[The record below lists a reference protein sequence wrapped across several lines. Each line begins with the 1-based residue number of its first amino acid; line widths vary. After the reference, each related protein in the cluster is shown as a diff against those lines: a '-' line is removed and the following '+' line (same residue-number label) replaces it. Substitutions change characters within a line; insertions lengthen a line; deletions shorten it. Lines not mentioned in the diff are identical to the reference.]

1 MISQHRPTKSI
12 TFSKAENLVQEFAS
26 RGVAVL
32 SPESLG
38 VPIEI
43 HQRIYEK
50 EKKAV
55 QDQQR
60 ITPEVIPEVF
70 DILDAPGLVNA
81 CDRIVGKNWAIV
93 PFIHSTPFISGSRDQ
108 HWHKDDNAPYNARKH
123 RHHQSIQIEM
133 LYYPQEVSSEM
144 GPTVIVPFSHYW
156 TFNHEENHDNFAGA
170 DHIDFAYLIE
180 GLESIPV
187 SGPDSKYT
195 LEDIIHRKTKHDHR
209 MMEAVSALNW
219 PLAKVFEVAPLQAG
233 SVLLYSHNTFHR
245 GNHRRDDWR
254 QWTEKPR
261 FMWRFWIYRTNEP
274 ASMDSAEVDWC
285 QESVDPLTGFDLT
298 EVSSGIK
305 SIWNYH
311 KYWLETGKSP
321 APKTKETNQSDEY
334 LKKEALRLFEQ
345 MLEKGDE
352 KEPVRIGAAYELAA
366 ISDQVLAKELL
377 WRALLNERE
386 SVRRSGTYGLV
397 ALGNASEDIFLEV
410 IKSPIKWLRKAGV
423 YGLGEVST
431 LNKEIFDVVKEC
443 LLEDSSKYV
452 RSVAAGS
459 LGCLGRRT
467 IAVGQG
473 LEWISKCVEALIQSL
488 QQEKN
493 QLSMDLAQ
501 KRNIKFVRPTDE
513 SDVCEGMGIDFGLER
528 FEPVRSAVR
537 ENVLWA
543 LVMFCSHG
551 EGVLGEKLGSL
562 IEELKKIILE
572 DPNVINVGFAMDA
585 LSRLAHLVVCEKAP
599 STSIIELKND
609 LETILNSAPIQC
621 WESLVRSGLRP
632 EPPQAF

>member
-1 MISQHRPTKSI
+1 LIVQHRSTESI

-26 RGVAVL
+26 RGVTVL

-38 VPIEI
+38 VPFEI
-43 HQRIYEK
+43 HQCIYEK

-55 QDQQR
+55 RDQQR
-60 ITPEVIPEVF
+60 ITPEVIPEIF
-70 DILDAPGLVNA
+70 DILSAPGLVEA

-93 PFIHSTPFISGSRDQ
+93 PFIHNAPFISGARDQ
-108 HWHKDDNAPYNARKH
+108 HWHKDDNAPYNARKQ
-123 RHHQSIQIEM
+123 RHHQAIQIEM

-144 GPTVIVPFSHYW
+144 GPTAIVPFSHYW

-180 GLESIPV
+180 GLESMPV

-195 LEDIIHRKTKHDHR
+195 LEDIIHRQTKHDHR

-245 GNHRRDDWR
+245 GNHRRDDWH

-274 ASMDSAEVDWC
+274 VGTDSAEIDWC

-305 SIWNYH
+305 SIWRYH
-311 KYWLETGKSP
+311 KHWLETGKPPSP
-321 APKTKETNQSDEY
+321 KIKNTAQSGED
-334 LKKEALRLFEQ
+334 LKKEAIQLFEQ
-345 MLEKGDE
+345 VLENGDE
-352 KEPVRIGAAYELAA
+352 KEPVRIGAAYELAV
-366 ISDQVLAKELL
+366 IRDQVLAKGLL
-377 WRALLNERE
+377 RRALLNERE
-386 SVRRSGTYGLV
+386 SVRRAGTYGLV
-397 ALGNASEDIFLEV
+397 ALGAASEDVFLEV
-410 IKSPIKWLRKAGV
+410 IKSPIKWLRKSGV

-431 LNKEIFDVVKEC
+431 LNQEIFDAVKEC

-459 LGCLGRRT
+459 FGCLGRRV
-467 IAVGQG
+467 IAAGQG
-473 LEWISKCVEALIQSL
+473 LEWIPKCIEALIQSL

-513 SDVCEGMGIDFGLER
+513 CDVCEGMGIDFGIKR

-543 LVMFCSHG
+543 LVMLCSHG
-551 EGVLGEKLGSL
+551 EEVLGENLDSL
-562 IEELKKIILE
+562 LEELKKIIQE
-572 DPNVINVGFAMDA
+572 DRNVITVGFAMDA
-585 LSRLAHLVVCEKAP
+585 LSRLAHLLVCENTLSAP
-599 STSIIELKND
+599 INELRDD
-609 LETILNSAPIQC
+609 LETILNSSPIKC

-632 EPPQAF
+632 ESL